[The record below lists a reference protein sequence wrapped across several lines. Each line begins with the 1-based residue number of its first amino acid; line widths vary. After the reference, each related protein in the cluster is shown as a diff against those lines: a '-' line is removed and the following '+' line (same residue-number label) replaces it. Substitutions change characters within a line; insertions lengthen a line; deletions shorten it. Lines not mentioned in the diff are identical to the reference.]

1 MTKEMQN
8 YLEGFKDRNYKNV
21 LNEWYVKNLPID
33 EQIDSMD
40 NHKEMK
46 ELFDLHYDEI
56 TEMLDTYH
64 KFYNDDN
71 DGFNNWV
78 TLSRNI
84 KPEYIF
90 GNEAFTNYCLCAFFP
105 LEVLKDPE
113 ILWSWLE
120 DYHKIV
126 KEYVDKA
133 TELRRKYNGD

>member
-1 MTKEMQN
+1 MKN

-21 LNEWYVKNLPID
+21 LNEWYVKNLSIND
-33 EQIDSMD
+33 QIDSMD
-40 NHKEMK
+40 NHEEIK

-64 KFYNDDN
+64 KFYNDGN
-71 DGFNNWV
+71 GGFNNWI
-78 TLSRNI
+78 TLNSNI
-84 KPEYIF
+84 KPKYIF
-90 GNEAFTNYCLCAFFP
+90 GNEAFTNYCLTAFFP
-105 LEVLKDPE
+105 LEVLKDRE

-133 TELRRKYNGD
+133 TELRKKYNGN